1 MNRNKAVMEFAA
13 SATPEAEMSATS
25 GSAMSAMAGTPGDGS
40 AQAYQ
45 PVVARGVKKRFRIGQ
60 RKEWVEVLH
69 GVDFA
74 ANAGE
79 FVAIV
84 GPSGSGKS
92 TLLYCL
98 SGLEKI
104 DGGQVLLDGTDITG
118 MSKQRL
124 SVLRRNTSGFVFQDY
139 NLIDS
144 LTASG
149 NIELSLRL
157 TGKNAHESRE
167 LARSAMDRLGVSK
180 LAHSYPSDLSGGE
193 RQRVAIA
200 RTLAC
205 RPQVVFADEP
215 TGALDS
221 KNANVVFG
229 LLRQV
234 ADAGSTVVMVTH
246 SLELAAQTDRAVVLR
261 DGTILESMPSPTL
274 SGLSRYFAG

>member
-1 MNRNKAVMEFAA
+1 MNRNKSTMEFAA
-13 SATPEAEMSATS
+13 SATSGAAMNTMTGAT
-25 GSAMSAMAGTPGDGS
+25 GDGS
-40 AQAYQ
+40 AHACQ
-45 PVVARGVKKRFRIGQ
+45 PVIARGVKKKFRIGQ
-60 RKEWVEVLH
+60 RNEWLEVLH

-104 DGGQVLLDGTDITG
+104 DAGQVLLDGTDITR

-144 LTASG
+144 LTAQA

-157 TGKNAHESRE
+157 TGKSAHESRE
-167 LARSAMDRLGVSK
+167 LAKSAMDRLGVGK

-261 DGTILESMPSPTL
+261 DGMILESMPSPTL
-274 SGLSRYFAG
+274 AGLSRYFAG